1 MDTFKSHET
10 IQSNESPGLPSLND
24 VLHRRSLPPVCLYNY
39 YIVLRDRLDMDTL
52 LDFWLD
58 VAQAAHLYKRYI
70 RHQAKQL
77 PCLNKP
83 HPSDLTLSDG
93 RTSTS
98 SNFPDLL
105 TRMLLIQ
112 PRPSIATTVHSAIST
127 QSNKRPTQEE
137 MAEVIE
143 RIYLRYIV
151 PNAEKEITQLPSEI
165 RQAITH
171 HFSDDDY
178 LHHKRLGPEDPAIF
192 LQAKQFVYQQLET
205 TFPQFIKYKVF
216 MNLTLFQQVGRLA
229 FGLFLLFIGFSLELS
244 LIFLDVSPW
253 QQRLWG
259 ILPIGLG
266 VFSIVTSVIG
276 IDPIWVLCFNISLVR
291 QCHSNLIPSLNLV
304 SDKSS
309 DYDHSWFYSLLYLSP
324 LFL

>member
-10 IQSNESPGLPSLND
+10 IQSNEPSGLPSLND

-39 YIVLRDRLDMDTL
+39 YIVLRDRLEMDTL

-77 PCLNKP
+77 TCLNKP

-93 RTSTS
+93 RTSIS

-105 TRMLLIQ
+105 VRMLLIQ
-112 PRPSIATTVHSAIST
+112 PRPSIATTVHSVTST
-127 QSNKRPTQEE
+127 QSSRRPTQEE

-171 HFSDDDY
+171 HFSNDDY

-216 MNLTLFQQVGRLA
+216 MNLTLFQQVGRLSL
-229 FGLFLLFIGFSLELS
+229 GLFLLFIGFSLELS

-253 QQRLWG
+253 QQRLW
-259 ILPIGLG
+259 
-266 VFSIVTSVIG
+266 V
-276 IDPIWVLCFNISLVR
+276 
-291 QCHSNLIPSLNLV
+291 
-304 SDKSS
+304 K
-309 DYDHSWFYSLLYLSP
+309 
-324 LFL
+324 